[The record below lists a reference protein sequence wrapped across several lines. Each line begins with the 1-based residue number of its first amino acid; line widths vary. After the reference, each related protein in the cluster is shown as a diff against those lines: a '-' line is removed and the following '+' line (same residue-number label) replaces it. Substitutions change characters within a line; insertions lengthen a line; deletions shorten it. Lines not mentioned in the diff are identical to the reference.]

1 MTRLGVA
8 AALVDDEIVPGD
20 VIIDGGVIDRV
31 GVQPA

>member
-20 VIIDGGVIDRV
+20 VIIEGGVIDRV
-31 GVQPA
+31 